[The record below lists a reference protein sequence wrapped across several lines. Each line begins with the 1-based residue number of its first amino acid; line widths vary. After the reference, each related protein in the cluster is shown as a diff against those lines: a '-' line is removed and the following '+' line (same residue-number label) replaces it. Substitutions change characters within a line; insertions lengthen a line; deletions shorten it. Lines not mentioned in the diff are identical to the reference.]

1 MVESK
6 IIQRVREIL
15 NSNEELREKY
25 ITDRGGVKRNLVS
38 QDIKKYDEKLL
49 TSLLKDDLIK
59 KSYTSIIDGTT
70 IFKADEF
77 SEMFLYKEYWEDSYT
92 KFSNKIGLTSSGKFI
107 DESTDVVLDFP
118 YKDTVLKAGMSKED
132 VEKPNEPFLNE
143 TLAKPEIDELFE
155 PKILVNAKKYDKDGD
170 HKVTKFS
177 EKDNLIIKGNNLIAL
192 HSLEEKYAGKIKLIY
207 LDPPYN
213 TGNDGF
219 NYNDNFNHST
229 WLTFMKNRL
238 LISKKLLND
247 HGIIAIQ
254 CDDNEQA
261 YLKVLMDEIFGRKNF
276 VNTIA
281 VKMTPSSGQKR
292 KFANI
297 KFIKN
302 KEYILLYRKGQIEL
316 TKLIDPTY
324 EYDNHYS
331 IYFDGKECTTL
342 REKIKRTLNR
352 DLKTNNYLKDDDVH
366 DFIVKN
372 SSRIYRTHQPSKW
385 AKNNFSQS
393 NNVEYVSGIKKVFND
408 DNTKFEYLRR
418 NSNSKIE
425 RLEPLKWRLTE
436 DGANVGTL
444 RGDFWDV
451 NYEGDMGNISKE
463 GGNTGFGQGQ
473 KPERLLKDI
482 LLSCTSKGDIVLDF
496 FMGSAT
502 TQAVAMK
509 MGRRFIGIEQMD
521 YINSISV
528 PRLQK
533 VIDGEQGGI
542 SKAVNWQG
550 GGSFVYAE
558 LMEKNQGYLDDISNA
573 SNLNELNRVY
583 DRMKE
588 NVDFDFRV
596 DLDLFEKK
604 KSTFS
609 FERQQEEL
617 RKIIDKNQLYYNEA
631 NIDDKNIHDILS
643 DEDYQFNKSF
653 YGKGDDLNA

>member
-49 TSLLKDDLIK
+49 TSLLNDDLIK

-77 SEMFLYKEYWEDSYT
+77 SEMFLYKGYWEDSYT

-132 VEKPNEPFLNE
+132 IEKKDLEPNEPFLNE

-155 PKILVNAKKYDKDGD
+155 PKILVNAKKYDKDGN
-170 HKVTKFS
+170 HKVTEFS
-177 EKDNLIIKGNNLIAL
+177 EKDNLIVKGNNLIAL
-192 HSLEEKYAGKIKLIY
+192 HSLEKRYAGKIKLIY
-207 LDPPYN
+207 IDVPFN
-213 TGNDGF
+213 TKNDSF
-219 NYNDNFNHST
+219 KYNDNFTRST
-229 WLTFMKNRL
+229 WLTFMQNRL
-238 LISKKLLND
+238 QIAKNLLAPD
-247 HGIIAIQ
+247 GSIFVHL
-254 CDDNEQA
+254 DENESH
-261 YLKVLMDEIFGRKNF
+261 YLKVLMDEIFGEDKFINEIIWRYR
-276 VNTIA
+276 TYIGQ
-281 VKMTPSSGQKR
+281 VKDYFPKKHDSI
-292 KFANI
+292 FWY
-297 KFIKN
+297 IKN
-302 KEYILLYRKGQIEL
+302 KRPTFKKSNVGNYEDTPDYNRWKKYLNENGEIIYGNHPKTDSRFSAYLRKYKRQYGNPKIG
-316 TKLIDPTY
+316 DV
-324 EYDNHYS
+324 
-331 IYFDGKECTTL
+331 IYKNSG
-342 REKIKRTLNR
+342 
-352 DLKTNNYLKDDDVH
+352 YVVDDVW
-366 DFIVKN
+366 DDI
-372 SSRIYRTHQPSKW
+372 IALD
-385 AKNNFSQS
+385 AKNKTERVKEFSGS
-393 NNVEYVSGIKKVFND
+393 
-408 DNTKFEYLRR
+408 
-418 NSNSKIE
+418 
-425 RLEPLKWRLTE
+425 
-436 DGANVGTL
+436 
-444 RGDFWDV
+444 
-451 NYEGDMGNISKE
+451 
-463 GGNTGFGQGQ
+463 GQ
-473 KPERLLKDI
+473 KPEALIQRIISSVTDKN
-482 LLSCTSKGDIVLDF
+482 DIVLDF

-550 GGSFVYAE
+550 GGSFVYVE
-558 LMEKNQGYLDDISNA
+558 LMEKNQGYLDDISSA
-573 SNLNELNRVY
+573 SNLNELNKVY

-631 NIDDKNIHDILS
+631 NIDDKNVHDILS
-643 DEDYQFNKSF
+643 DDDYQFNKSF

>member
-1 MVESK
+1 MKVY
-6 IIQRVREIL
+6 Q
-15 NSNEELREKY
+15 
-25 ITDRGGVKRNLVS
+25 
-38 QDIKKYDEKLL
+38 
-49 TSLLKDDLIK
+49 LK
-59 KSYTSIIDGTT
+59 
-70 IFKADEF
+70 ER
-77 SEMFLYKEYWEDSYT
+77 YKNW
-92 KFSNKIGLTSSGKFI
+92 
-107 DESTDVVLDFP
+107 V
-118 YKDTVLKAGMSKED
+118 
-132 VEKPNEPFLNE
+132 
-143 TLAKPEIDELFE
+143 
-155 PKILVNAKKYDKDGD
+155 
-170 HKVTKFS
+170 
-177 EKDNLIIKGNNLIAL
+177 
-192 HSLEEKYAGKIKLIY
+192 
-207 LDPPYN
+207 
-213 TGNDGF
+213 
-219 NYNDNFNHST
+219 
-229 WLTFMKNRL
+229 
-238 LISKKLLND
+238 
-247 HGIIAIQ
+247 
-254 CDDNEQA
+254 
-261 YLKVLMDEIFGRKNF
+261 
-276 VNTIA
+276 
-281 VKMTPSSGQKR
+281 
-292 KFANI
+292 
-297 KFIKN
+297 
-302 KEYILLYRKGQIEL
+302 
-316 TKLIDPTY
+316 
-324 EYDNHYS
+324 
-331 IYFDGKECTTL
+331 
-342 REKIKRTLNR
+342 KIKRTLNR

-385 AKNNFSQS
+385 AKNNFSKS

-418 NSNSKIE
+418 NSNSKLE

-436 DGANVGTL
+436 DEANVGTL

-588 NVDFDFRV
+588 NVDFDFRI

-617 RKIIDKNQLYYNEA
+617 GKIIDKNQLYYNEA